1 MDIDG
6 QLRFLTYRMLDDSP
20 IVKAR
25 MVREVRG
32 GSPYTRYWV
41 EMITADEIH
50 HTTLHYRRV
59 ETAVADAVWMTG

>member
-41 EMITADEIH
+41 ESQCGD
-50 HTTLHYRRV
+50 
-59 ETAVADAVWMTG
+59 TG

>member
-41 EMITADEIH
+41 EMITAD
-50 HTTLHYRRV
+50 
-59 ETAVADAVWMTG
+59 WMTG

>member
-25 MVREVRG
+25 MVVA
-32 GSPYTRYWV
+32 PLTRAIGW
-41 EMITADEIH
+41 
-50 HTTLHYRRV
+50 R
-59 ETAVADAVWMTG
+59 